1 MGGSRWEHGG
11 SGKLTTYKSSKDL
24 QSSPN
29 IKSARNTSSGAS
41 TNRTTASPERE
52 SHFNGNSGS
61 VADKISSKTY
71 TKPLLDKKGKAVK
84 LLADTKLQDG
94 ESDTVK
100 LLDLKTKVLKKASS
114 KIIKRDSWGSPSR
127 PPENKTQNN
136 TITKVTEKAKKLP
149 DKADRI
155 NIKTK
160 KIGKQKKEGANTVT
174 NKTDKSNF
182 NPVANTNILALN
194 INNQNKNKDA
204 ITSPKTEKFA
214 RLSRRDIY
222 KGADEKVDKAADL
235 QLSST
240 HAGNK
245 AFITDEDYGNLETH
259 EVDDINKTSLHVSK
273 GKFEEATEIFIDP
286 NNAQV
291 RIRYGGSE
299 ALKDLSE
306 FIDTKLIQPEVMQE
320 DNVPHK
326 FTYSILEESRNS
338 GNGVRDIFGLKDIG
352 VENGLLNGVTTK
364 TTASLSPL
372 ALTKDCDTEVEF
384 WLRGLGLTDVEHYV
398 KIFADNDIDLLDLEF
413 MSATQLNEM
422 GVSDSDALNT
432 LLNGIRELKNIPP
445 DKYIKGETLNAWK
458 GLQASS
464 IAWEDPSYEEAV
476 RDKITSVLPVT
487 LTSED
492 VSVTA
497 RTDVKSQT
505 NKNKAYVKGRDERTK
520 TDYVRCDSNISN
532 KSDSSSRTSRT
543 SSRNQNHE
551 VANAQSKASGGSQK
565 SQASNAHS
573 KDVDKYQNNVSSA
586 SVKSGSS
593 KSDKLPPNSRPQ
605 LQRKTSN
612 ASDKRPKTA
621 EPAAEN
627 RSRLQ
632 ALEAKPTRSVLLK
645 RSSSLTRETGR
656 GQNRKG
662 SKGSEGPEKGKG
674 SKGPDG
680 PENRR
685 PAVRARSRSADA
697 VKRKALEGE

>member
-52 SHFNGNSGS
+52 NHFNGNGGAY
-61 VADKISSKTY
+61 ADKISSKTY

-84 LLADTKLQDG
+84 LLADTKLQDV

-114 KIIKRDSWGSPSR
+114 KVIKRDSWGSPSR
-127 PPENKTQNN
+127 PPEDKTQNV

-155 NIKTK
+155 NTKTK
-160 KIGKQKKEGANTVT
+160 KIGKQKKEIANTVT
-174 NKTDKSNF
+174 NRTDKSNF
-182 NPVANTNILALN
+182 NPITNTNILALD
-194 INNQNKNKDA
+194 INKQNKNKDA
-204 ITSPKTEKFA
+204 ISSPKTEKFA
-214 RLSRRDIY
+214 RLSRRDTY
-222 KGADEKVDKAADL
+222 KGEDEKVDKAVDL

-240 HAGNK
+240 HAVSK
-245 AFITDEDYGNLETH
+245 TFITDEDYDNLETH
-259 EVDDINKTSLHVSK
+259 EVDDINKTSLSK

-306 FIDTKLIQPEVMQE
+306 FKDTKLVQPEVMQE
-320 DNVPHK
+320 DTVPHK
-326 FTYSILEESRNS
+326 FTYSILEESRNL

-352 VENGLLNGVTTK
+352 AENGLLNGVITK

-464 IAWEDPSYEEAV
+464 IAWEDPSNEEPV

-492 VSVTA
+492 VSVTGRA
-497 RTDVKSQT
+497 DVKSRT
-505 NKNKAYVKGRDERTK
+505 NKNKTYVKGKDDRPK

-532 KSDSSSRTSRT
+532 KSDSSSRSSRNLT
-543 SSRNQNHE
+543 RNQNH
-551 VANAQSKASGGSQK
+551 VDANAQNKASGRSQK

-573 KDVDKYQNNVSSA
+573 KDADKYQNNVSSA

-593 KSDKLPPNSRPQ
+593 KSDKLPPNSKPQ

-645 RSSSLTRETGR
+645 RSSSLTRESVR
-656 GQNRKG
+656 GLNRKG
-662 SKGSEGPEKGKG
+662 SKGSEGPEKGKA